1 LFASACAA
9 MTAILRSALAV
20 PVIFGLLAG
29 CIGEPNEPG
38 PDPGQDDGAA
48 DDGDGTGDTG
58 DDGGDTADDGAPPPD
73 PIAGQYEITTTFN
86 VTEVTAVPGLVGS
99 SLSILADL
107 NEDPGG
113 TLLDLLDQFNVP
125 ILDQLLALLPDV
137 LLEPLVGFINDF
149 LFDRLIAQI
158 PAAEAFTTLVADLSE
173 LLTHF
178 EVVSVLDVSEIDASD
193 AVVATHRLSGVRF
206 EWRGQDVLVDTPEL
220 LDEITVARDVTGSVS
235 LGGGDGVLTL
245 GEHAFHLPLG
255 DFAIIGINLALQ
267 QTLGF
272 ANLRALLGALFDCPA
287 LAESVANRCLGPICV
302 GHQAELEAVCESGL
316 DLVAA
321 QLEERLTTI
330 DFTEIRFDS
339 GDAVLRDAAE
349 GNTRDGL
356 IDLMEGGSWRSRVA
370 VDGAVAVPLPSPF
383 VGRRIPE

>member
-1 LFASACAA
+1 

-73 PIAGQYEITTTFN
+73 PIAGQYEITTTYN
-86 VTEVTAVPGLVGS
+86 VTEVPAVPGLVGS